1 MNTVYFDNAATTP
14 LDKEVLEAMQNAML
28 VYGNPSSLHAD
39 GRKAKALIE
48 SERRKIAQFLNCSPS
63 EIVFTSGGTEADN
76 LAILGVLEASN
87 IQTIIS
93 SPLEHPAVLESIKYA
108 QSKFDTKVLW
118 VNVLENGIIDYA
130 HLKELLSSHPNSFVS
145 LMHVNNEIGNITDL
159 HEVGE
164 LCRTYN
170 AIFHTD
176 AVQSLGHLKI
186 DLKELK
192 VDLLSGSAH
201 KIHGPKG
208 VGFLYIRKGIKL
220 SSRILGGKQEREARG
235 GTENTVGIAGLG
247 KAIEVLSSTF
257 NETNEYLSEFKKYF
271 ISEIKERVP
280 SAKFNGQSENT
291 SHSSTAIVSINF
303 TGIDTNELLLFQLD
317 LNGVMVSGGSAC
329 SSGSLQGSHV
339 LKALG
344 VEGASLRFSFS
355 KFNTKEEIDHVI
367 DSLWAIVKE

>member
-48 SERRKIAQFLNCSPS
+48 SERRKIAQFLNCSSS

-118 VNVLENGIIDYA
+118 VNVLENGTIDYA

-176 AVQSLGHLKI
+176 TVQSLGHLKI
-186 DLKELK
+186 DLKELS

-303 TGIDTNELLLFQLD
+303 TGLDTNELLLFQLD

-339 LKALG
+339 LKTLG